1 MKLKKSHI
9 ISLILFSGLLLVE
22 PVLAEDNV
30 TSDNHPMG
38 YFIKQEQEQSQ
49 QASDETSILPQM
61 KLQILERAHLQQFR
75 QQAPLPISLPLI
87 THSLDKML

>member
-49 QASDETSILPQM
+49 QASDETSNPTTDETPNI
-61 KLQILERAHLQQFR
+61 RARSFAAAP

>member
-49 QASDETSILPQM
+49 QASDETSNPTTDETPNI
-61 KLQILERAHLQQFR
+61 RARSFAA
-75 QQAPLPISLPLI
+75 APAASALPISLPLI